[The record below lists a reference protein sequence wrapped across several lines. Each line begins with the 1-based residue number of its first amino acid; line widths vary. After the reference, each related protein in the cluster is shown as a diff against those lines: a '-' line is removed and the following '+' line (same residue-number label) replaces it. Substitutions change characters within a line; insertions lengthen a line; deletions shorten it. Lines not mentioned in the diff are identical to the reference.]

1 MSWMEWLAIA
11 AGVIVVVCLFVIF
24 FKVERY

>member
-1 MSWMEWLAIA
+1 MTWMEGLAIA
-11 AGVIVVVCLFVIF
+11 AGIIVVVCLFVIF

>member
-1 MSWMEWLAIA
+1 MSLAERLWIL
-11 AGVIVVVCLFVIF
+11 AGVIVVACFAVIF